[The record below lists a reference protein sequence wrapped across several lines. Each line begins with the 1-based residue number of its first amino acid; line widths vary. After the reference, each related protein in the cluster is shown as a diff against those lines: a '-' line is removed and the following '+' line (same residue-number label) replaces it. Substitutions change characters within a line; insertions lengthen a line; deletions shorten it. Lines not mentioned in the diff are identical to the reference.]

1 MADLRGIRRRIGS
14 IHNVRKLSDA
24 MKMVSTAKYWK
35 YQSSLDKARAF
46 TNELE
51 VMLSHAAMHVPKKEV
66 TKTIDLVLT
75 SDRGMCGAFNQ
86 TLFRSVSPSTPKYVI
101 GKKGNDLFRSK
112 ESCLERETAF
122 WDKLTPSSIN
132 TLYEKLLKLAA
143 DNNCDGIAV
152 NYMAFSSFVSQKPSK
167 MLIYPCYPQAPADFH
182 EVDIEPNAGVFFE
195 EAIHLYGKSL
205 LKQVIFEHLCS
216 ENAARMG
223 AMDNASRNAG
233 ELIEKLKI
241 KYNRLRQ
248 DAITVELMEIIGGT
262 EALNE

>member
-14 IHNVRKLSDA
+14 IRNVRKLSDA
-24 MKMVSTAKYWK
+24 MKMVSTAKFWK
-35 YQSSLDKARAF
+35 YQTSLDKARAF
-46 TNELE
+46 TDELE
-51 VMLSHAAMHVPKKEV
+51 VMLSHAALHVPKKEV

-75 SDRGMCGAFNQ
+75 SDRGMCGAFNHV
-86 TLFRSVSPSTPKYVI
+86 LLRSVSPSSPRYVI
-101 GKKGNDLFRSK
+101 GKKGNDFFRS
-112 ESCLERETAF
+112 EGSCLERDTSF
-122 WDKLTPSSIN
+122 WDDFTSSSIN
-132 TLYEKLLKLAA
+132 NLYSKLLKLAA
-143 DNNCDGIAV
+143 ENNCDGIAV

-167 MLIYPCYPQAPADFH
+167 MLIYPCYPDAPAGFH
-182 EVDIEPNAGVFFE
+182 EVDIEPNPAAFFE
-195 EAIHLYGKSL
+195 EAIHLYGKAL
-205 LKQVIFEHLCS
+205 LKQVIFENLVS